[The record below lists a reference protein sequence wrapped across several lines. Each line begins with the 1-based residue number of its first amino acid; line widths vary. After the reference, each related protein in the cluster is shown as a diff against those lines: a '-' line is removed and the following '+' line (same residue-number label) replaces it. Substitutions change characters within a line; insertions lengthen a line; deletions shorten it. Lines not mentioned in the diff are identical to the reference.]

1 VITTAIERIK
11 TAEYAFNEPKSD
23 LQSEVN
29 TYLDYYGLPRGM
41 ADHTYGYLDIK
52 GEKIFLQ
59 SFNPEEPIADVLVVH
74 GYFDHT
80 GSMSHLIHSL
90 LKARC
95 RVWSYD
101 LTGHGLSS
109 GERAAIE
116 DFSDYLSVF
125 KEVSGYVTA
134 DSLPAYVI
142 AHSTG
147 AAIVLDHLL
156 HFRSSFEKTILLAPL
171 VRSYRWKLSVLG
183 RMISPAFFQ
192 TAKRVYRKNTSLA
205 GFQKKVIEDP
215 LQHNRLSLS
224 WVDALI
230 SWNKKVHVKGPC
242 KEKLLIIQGDL
253 DRTVDWKYN
262 CRFINYKFPSA
273 NIILV
278 NEADH
283 QLMNET
289 SEVRELV
296 FYLINNYIG
305 SNKDH

>member
-1 VITTAIERIK
+1 
-11 TAEYAFNEPKSD
+11 
-23 LQSEVN
+23 
-29 TYLDYYGLPRGM
+29 M
-41 ADHTYGYLDIK
+41 
-52 GEKIFLQ
+52 
-59 SFNPEEPIADVLVVH
+59 ADVLVVP

-101 LTGHGLSS
+101 LTCHGLSS

-156 HFRSSFEKTILLAPL
+156 HFRSSFEKNMLLAPL
-171 VRSYRWKLSVLG
+171 VRSYGWKLSVLG

-205 GFQKKVIEDP
+205 
-215 LQHNRLSLS
+215 
-224 WVDALI
+224 
-230 SWNKKVHVKGPC
+230 
-242 KEKLLIIQGDL
+242 
-253 DRTVDWKYN
+253 
-262 CRFINYKFPSA
+262 
-273 NIILV
+273 
-278 NEADH
+278 
-283 QLMNET
+283 
-289 SEVRELV
+289 
-296 FYLINNYIG
+296 
-305 SNKDH
+305 